1 MIARLSG
8 TVLEKHPMRVVVDV
22 GGVGYDVHVPLS
34 SFSAIGE
41 PGTALALRVHT
52 HVREDA
58 LMLFGFTSQTELT
71 VFEKLISISGIGP
84 RLALAVLSGLP
95 PNELVTAITRSD
107 VGQLTRIPGIGK
119 KTAERIVL
127 ELKDK
132 LAATVPGEPA
142 PAAAGPREDLLSAL
156 VNLGYH
162 RPTAEKAVDEVLKNA
177 PEQEFEAA
185 LRATLKRLSR

>member
-41 PGTALALRVHT
+41 PGTTLALRVHT

-71 VFEKLISISGIGP
+71 VFERLIAVSGIGP

-95 PNELVTAITRSD
+95 PGELVSAITRSD
-107 VGQLTRIPGIGK
+107 VSRLTRIPGIGK

-132 LAATVPGEPA
+132 LAAAVPGDPA

-162 RPTAEKAVDEVLKNA
+162 RPTAEKAVDDVLKSV
-177 PEQEFEAA
+177 PDQEFEAA

>member
-41 PGTALALRVHT
+41 PGSTLALRVHT

-71 VFEKLISISGIGP
+71 VFERLIAVSGI
-84 RLALAVLSGLP
+84 VLWRSLPAGHPGLRIT
-95 PNELVTAITRSD
+95 PNADRSD
-107 VGQLTRIPGIGK
+107 F
-119 KTAERIVL
+119 
-127 ELKDK
+127 
-132 LAATVPGEPA
+132 
-142 PAAAGPREDLLSAL
+142 RENS
-156 VNLGYH
+156 
-162 RPTAEKAVDEVLKNA
+162 EI
-177 PEQEFEAA
+177 
-185 LRATLKRLSR
+185 

>member
-41 PGTALALRVHT
+41 PGTTLALRVHT

-58 LMLFGFTSQTELT
+58 LMLYGFTSQTELT

-95 PNELVTAITRSD
+95 PNELVAAITRAD

-132 LAATVPGEPA
+132 LGASAPGEPA
-142 PAAAGPREDLLSAL
+142 AAAAGPREDLLSAL

-162 RPTAEKAVDEVLKNA
+162 RPTAEKAVDEVLKSA
-177 PEQEFEAA
+177 PDQQFEAA

>member
-41 PGTALALRVHT
+41 PGTTLALRVHT

-71 VFEKLISISGIGP
+71 VFEKLIAISGIGP

-95 PNELVTAITRSD
+95 PSELVTAITRSD

-132 LAATVPGEPA
+132 LAAAAPGEPA
-142 PAAAGPREDLLSAL
+142 TAASGPREDLLSAL

-162 RPTAEKAVDEVLKNA
+162 RPTAEKAVDDVLKNA
-177 PEQEFEAA
+177 PEQEFESA

>member
-41 PGTALALRVHT
+41 PGTTLALRVHT

-58 LMLFGFTSQTELT
+58 LMLYGFTTQTELT

-95 PNELVTAITRSD
+95 PNELVAAITRAD

-119 KTAERIVL
+119 RPAERIVL
-127 ELKDK
+127 ELKDQ
-132 LAATVPGEPA
+132 L
-142 PAAAGPREDLLSAL
+142 DL
-156 VNLGYH
+156 
-162 RPTAEKAVDEVLKNA
+162 TWTK
-177 PEQEFEAA
+177 Q
-185 LRATLKRLSR
+185 

>member
-41 PGTALALRVHT
+41 PGSTLALRVHT

-58 LMLFGFTSQTELT
+58 LMLFGFTTQTELI
-71 VFEKLISISGIGP
+71 VFEKLIAVSGIGP

-132 LAATVPGEPA
+132 LGAGVSGEPA
-142 PAAAGPREDLLSAL
+142 TAASGPREDLLSAL

-162 RPTAEKAVDEVLKNA
+162 RPTAEKAVDDVLKTQ

>member
-41 PGTALALRVHT
+41 PGTTLALRVHT

-58 LMLFGFTSQTELT
+58 LMLFGFTSQTELM
-71 VFEKLISISGIGP
+71 VFERLIAVSGIGP

-95 PNELVTAITRSD
+95 PHELVSAITRSD

-132 LAATVPGEPA
+132 LAATAPGA
-142 PAAAGPREDLLSAL
+142 AAAAAAGPREDLLSAL

-162 RPTAEKAVDEVLKNA
+162 RPTAEKAVDDVLKSA
-177 PEQEFEAA
+177 PDQEFEAA

>member
-41 PGTALALRVHT
+41 PGTTLALRVHT

-58 LMLFGFTSQTELT
+58 LMLYGFTSQTELT

-132 LAATVPGEPA
+132 LAATAPGEPA
-142 PAAAGPREDLLSAL
+142 PVAAGPREDLLSAL

-162 RPTAEKAVDEVLKNA
+162 RPTAEKAVDDVLKSA
-177 PEQEFEAA
+177 PDAAFESA
-185 LRATLKRLSR
+185 LRATLRRLSR

>member
-8 TVLEKHPMRVVVDV
+8 TVLEKQPMRVVVDV

-41 PGTALALRVHT
+41 PGSTLALRVHT

-58 LMLFGFTSQTELT
+58 LMLFGFASQTELM
-71 VFEKLISISGIGP
+71 VFERLIAVSGIGP

-95 PNELVTAITRSD
+95 PSDLVAAITRSD
-107 VGQLTRIPGIGK
+107 IAQLTRIPGIGK

-132 LAATVPGEPA
+132 LGASVAGEPA
-142 PAAAGPREDLLSAL
+142 AAAAGPREDLLSAL

-162 RPTAEKAVDEVLKNA
+162 RPTAEKAVDDVLKSDPDA
-177 PEQEFEAA
+177 AFEIA

>member
-1 MIARLSG
+1 
-8 TVLEKHPMRVVVDV
+8 MRVVVDV

-34 SFSAIGE
+34 SFGAIGE
-41 PGTALALRVHT
+41 TGSPLVLRVHT

-58 LMLFGFTSQTELT
+58 LMLYGFASQIELT
-71 VFEKLISISGIGP
+71 IFEKLISVSGIGP

-95 PNELVTAITRSD
+95 PSELALSITRGD
-107 VGQLTRIPGIGK
+107 VGQLTRIPGIGR

-132 LAATVPGEPA
+132 LAAAAPGEPA
-142 PAAAGPREDLLSAL
+142 AAASGPREDLLSAL

-162 RPTAEKAVDEVLKNA
+162 RPTVEKAVDDVLKA
-177 PEQEFEAA
+177 QPEQDFEVA
-185 LRATLKRLSR
+185 LRAALKRLSR

>member
-1 MIARLSG
+1 MIARLAG

-34 SFSAIGE
+34 SFGAIGE
-41 PGTALALRVHT
+41 PGSALVLRVHT

-58 LMLFGFTSQTELT
+58 LMLYGFASEVERTI
-71 VFEKLISISGIGP
+71 FEKLISVSGIGP
-84 RLALAVLSGLP
+84 RLALSVLSGLP
-95 PNELVTAITRSD
+95 PSELASSITRGD
-107 VGQLTRIPGIGK
+107 VGRLTRIPGIGK

-132 LAATVPGEPA
+132 LGAAASGEPSS
-142 PAAAGPREDLLSAL
+142 AAGGPREDLLSAM

-162 RPTAEKAVDEVLKNA
+162 RPTAEKAVDDVLKA
-177 PEQEFEAA
+177 QPDQEFEAA
-185 LRATLKRLSR
+185 LRAALKRLSR